1 MIQNNPRW
9 SKMIQDGPRWSKM
22 IESDPRWSK
31 MVQDDP
37 RWSKMIQ
44 DDQKWSKMIQD
55 DPRWSKMIESDPRW
69 SKMIQDDRKWSKM
82 ILEKLKLFRND
93 FKCLYHNHIIRY
105 HVLTCSRQ
113 VVQIEYLYNNEQYHP
128 ATKTTVFK
136 CPDTNIHWIIIN
148 HPWIISGA
156 DPMMIQW
163 LFRLIH
169 AFNLS

>member
-1 MIQNNPRW
+1 MIHWW
-9 SKMIQDGPRWSKM
+9 SKIIQD
-22 IESDPRWSK
+22 DPRWSK
-31 MVQDDP
+31 MVQDDPRWSKVIQDDPRWSKMIQDDP

-113 VVQIEYLYNNEQYHP
+113 VVQIEYLYNNEQYHQQRKQRSSN
-128 ATKTTVFK
+128 ALTQIFTESSSI
-136 CPDTNIHWIIIN
+136 IHESS
-148 HPWIISGA
+148 PVL
-156 DPMMIQW
+156 IQW
-163 LFRLIH
+163 W
-169 AFNLS
+169 FNAYSG